1 MRRFSWYLNTYS
13 DLQSDSRI
21 KSELKKYACLIIAL
35 YLYLYEEIENSN
47 RLLKNRYQHLYEVNE

>member
-13 DLQSDSRI
+13 DLRSDSKI
-21 KSELKKYACLIIAL
+21 KSELKKYACLIISL

-47 RLLKNRYQHLYEVNE
+47 RLLKNRYQNLYEVNE